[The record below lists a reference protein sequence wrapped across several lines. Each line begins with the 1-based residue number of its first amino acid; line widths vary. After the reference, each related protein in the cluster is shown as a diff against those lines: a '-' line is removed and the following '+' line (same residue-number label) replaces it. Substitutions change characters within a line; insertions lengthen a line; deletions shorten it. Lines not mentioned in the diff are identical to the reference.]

1 MSSKHTLDGD
11 KAYLS
16 IKNLSVH
23 YGRLEAVRGIS
34 MEVERGAIVS
44 LLGANGSGKSTILRT
59 ISGIKR
65 PTSGQVWFEG
75 QRIDGLSPPK
85 IVGMGI
91 AQVPEGRRLF
101 PHMTVLENLKM
112 GAYSRKDREVKQT
125 MEEMFVH
132 FPVLKG
138 RRNYAART
146 LSGGEQEM
154 VAIARCLMVRPRFLL
169 MDEPL
174 QGLAPLVVEEIEH
187 IIRNLNING
196 ITLLL
201 VEHNVQIALGLA
213 HKVYILDSGQVAHKG
228 SPEEMSHTE
237 YVQKVYL
244 GG

>member
-1 MSSKHTLDGD
+1 MSSRHTLDDD
-11 KAYLS
+11 KAFLS

-23 YGRLEAVRGIS
+23 YDQLEAVRGMS

-75 QRIDGLSPPK
+75 ERIDGLSPPK
-85 IVGMGI
+85 IVKLGI

-112 GAYSRKDREVKQT
+112 GAYTRKDKKIKQT
-125 MEEMFVH
+125 MEEMFTH
-132 FPVLKG
+132 FPVLKV
-138 RRNYAART
+138 RQNYPART
-146 LSGGEQEM
+146 LSGGEQEL
-154 VAIARCLMVRPRFLL
+154 VAIARCLMARPRFLL

-174 QGLAPLVVEEIEH
+174 QGLAPLVVEEIER
-187 IIRNLNING
+187 IIRSLNTNG

-201 VEHNVQIALGLA
+201 VEHNVHIALGLA
-213 HKVYILDSGQVAHKG
+213 DKVYILDSGQVAHRG

>member
-154 VAIARCLMVRPRFLL
+154 VAIARCLMARPRFLL

-174 QGLAPLVVEEIEH
+174 QGLAPLVIEEIER
-187 IIRNLNING
+187 IIRSLNTDG

-201 VEHNVQIALGLA
+201 VEHNVHIALGLA
-213 HKVYILDSGQVAHKG
+213 EKVYILDSGRVAHKG

>member
-1 MSSKHTLDGD
+1 MSSRHTLDGD
-11 KAYLS
+11 RAYLS
-16 IKNLSVH
+16 IKNLSVY
-23 YGRLEAVRGIS
+23 YGQLEAVRGIS
-34 MEVERGAIVS
+34 MEVEQGNIVS

-85 IVGMGI
+85 IVGLGI
-91 AQVPEGRRLF
+91 SQVPEGRRLF

-112 GAYSRKDREVKQT
+112 GAYSRKDKEIKQT
-125 MEEMFVH
+125 MEEMFEH

-146 LSGGEQEM
+146 LSGGEQEV
-154 VAIARCLMVRPRFLL
+154 VAIARCLMARPRFLL

-174 QGLAPLVVEEIEH
+174 QGLAPLVIEEIER
-187 IIRNLNING
+187 IIRSLNTDG

-201 VEHNVQIALGLA
+201 VEHNVHIALGLA
-213 HKVYILDSGQVAHKG
+213 EKVYILDSGRVAHKG

>member
-1 MSSKHTLDGD
+1 LDDD
-11 KAYLS
+11 KAFLS
-16 IKNLSVH
+16 IRDLSVH
-23 YGRLEAVRGIS
+23 YGQLEAVRGMS

-59 ISGIKR
+59 ISGVKR

-75 QRIDGLSPPK
+75 KRIDGLSPPK
-85 IVGMGI
+85 IVKLGI

-112 GAYSRKDREVKQT
+112 GAYSRKDKEIKQT
-125 MEEMFVH
+125 MEEMFGH

-138 RRNYAART
+138 RQNYAART
-146 LSGGEQEM
+146 LSGGEQEIA
-154 VAIARCLMVRPRFLL
+154 AIARCLMARPRFLL

-174 QGLAPLVVEEIEH
+174 HGLAPLVVEEIER
-187 IIRNLNING
+187 IIRYLNTDG

-201 VEHNVQIALGLA
+201 VEHNVHIALGLA
-213 HKVYILDSGQVAHKG
+213 DKVYILDSGQVAHRG

>member
-1 MSSKHTLDGD
+1 MSSRHTLDGD

-23 YGRLEAVRGIS
+23 YGQLEAVRGMS
-34 MEVERGAIVS
+34 MEVDQGNIVS

-75 QRIDGLSPPK
+75 HRIDGLSPPK
-85 IVGMGI
+85 IVGLGI
-91 AQVPEGRRLF
+91 SQVPEGRRLF

-112 GAYSRKDREVKQT
+112 GAYSRKDKEIKQT
-125 MEEMFVH
+125 MEEMFEH
-132 FPVLKG
+132 FPVLK
-138 RRNYAART
+138 RRQNYAART
-146 LSGGEQEM
+146 LSGGEQEI
-154 VAIARCLMVRPRFLL
+154 VAIARCLMARPRFLL

-174 QGLAPLVVEEIEH
+174 QGLAPLVVEEIER
-187 IIRNLNING
+187 IIRNLNTDG

-201 VEHNVQIALGLA
+201 VEHNVHIALGLA
-213 HKVYILDSGQVAHKG
+213 EKVYILDSGQVAHKG